1 MKIAIANQK
10 GGAGK
15 TMLATL
21 WANYLSIKK
30 KEEVLVLDMDFQAS
44 IFGKWISDW
53 QAYEREVREKVYSEL
68 KKIPELTGKV
78 PEIEPAELTNQRLR
92 ELVTTLSSDYREVET
107 YIPLLEEGA
116 LEETR
121 PYEVLKY
128 DMADYETLKPML
140 VDYDDSYIIMDL
152 PGRLD
157 DDDLIKVYQDVD
169 LILIP
174 TAYDQ
179 VSNESTLTF
188 AGVVKHLNPL
198 AKLVFIPNRVKHSV
212 RYQLKNQIHEVLGGF
227 GYVANDVKDSIIFQ
241 RINTYSI
248 ENDVYESIFEAF
260 EDIFNRYMAKSVK

>member
-15 TMLATL
+15 TMLCIL
-21 WANYLSIKK
+21 WANYLSLKK
-30 KEEVLVLDMDFQAS
+30 KEEVLVLDMDFQSS
-44 IFGKWISDW
+44 IFDKWITDW
-53 QAYEREVREKVYSEL
+53 QDYEAEVREKVYLEL
-68 KKIPELTGKV
+68 KNIPQLAGKV
-78 PEIEPAELTNQRLR
+78 PEIDKADLTNQGLK
-92 ELVTTLSSDYREVET
+92 EMIVTLAPEYREAEN

-128 DMADYETLKPML
+128 DMADYDSLKPL
-140 VDYDDSYIIMDL
+140 LIDYNDSYIIMDL

-157 DDDLIKVYQDVD
+157 DDDLITVYQDVD
-169 LILIP
+169 LILVP

-179 VSNESTLTF
+179 VTNQSTLTF
-188 AGVVKHLNPL
+188 AGVVKHLNPA

-212 RYQLKNQIHEVLGGF
+212 KYLLKKQIHEVLGGF
-227 GYVANDVKDSIIFQ
+227 GYVANDIKDLIIFQ

-248 ENDVYESIFEAF
+248 GNDVYESIFDTF
-260 EDIFNRYMAKSVK
+260 EDIYDRFMKKSV